1 MFSMIEYQDIIRV
14 LLNGESG
21 RYVPDGIAYSFPV
34 ASRDHFGNLI
44 DNFFLYGVDFSSGIS
59 PSPFAHI
66 GIYSDA
72 EKIAYYRT
80 SEDIHFPDQ
89 VQTFPP
95 EFSFDVYE
103 QLCQSYETDYPKI
116 RSFAFST
123 LLQADQ
129 RKLLLDFFNTL
140 QLLFK
145 GQMCYYRHIAPAFFS
160 WMIHMLL
167 PDISFMDLCAEGDA
181 SLTEIR
187 QYLEIA
193 GNDVAD
199 QKALLGMNDAEFSAW
214 QMQGDN
220 ILRRILHSR
229 QMGED
234 FTTYANMSK
243 DQQLAARSFDP
254 SIIDK
259 LKHEDT

>member
-1 MFSMIEYQDIIRV
+1 MFSMIEYQNIIRV
-14 LLNGESG
+14 LLNCESG

-34 ASRDHFGNLI
+34 TSRDHLGNLI
-44 DNFFLYGVDFSSGIS
+44 DNFFLYSVDFSSRITS
-59 PSPFAHI
+59 SPFAHI
-66 GIYSDA
+66 GIYSDT

-80 SEDIHFPDQ
+80 AEDIHFPNQ
-89 VQTFPP
+89 AQTSSP

-103 QLCQSYETDYPKI
+103 QLSQTYETSYPKI

-123 LLQADQ
+123 LLQIDQ

-140 QLLFK
+140 RLLFK
-145 GQMCYYRHIAPAFFS
+145 DQMCYYRYIAPEFFS
-160 WMIHMLL
+160 WMIHVLV
-167 PDISFMDLCAEGDA
+167 PDISFINLCVEGNS

-193 GNDVAD
+193 GNDIAD
-199 QKALLGMNDAEFSAW
+199 QKALLGMNDIEFSAW
-214 QMQGDN
+214 QTQGDN

-229 QMGED
+229 QMDED
-234 FTTYANMSK
+234 FTTYATMSK

>member
-1 MFSMIEYQDIIRV
+1 MIEYQDIISV

-21 RYVPDGIAYSFPV
+21 RYVPEGIAYSFPV
-34 ASRDHFGNLI
+34 TSRDHFGNLI

-59 PSPFAHI
+59 PSPLAHI
-66 GIYSDA
+66 GIYSDT

-80 SEDIHFPDQ
+80 AEDIHFPDQ
-89 VQTFPP
+89 VQMSPP
-95 EFSFDVYE
+95 VFSFDAYE
-103 QLCQSYETDYPKI
+103 QLSQAYETVYPKI
-116 RSFAFST
+116 RSFAFSP

-129 RKLLLDFFNTL
+129 RRLLLDFFKIL
-140 QLLFK
+140 QRLFK
-145 GQMCYYRHIAPAFFS
+145 GHMCYYRHISPIFFS
-160 WMIHMLL
+160 WMIHMLV

-181 SLTEIR
+181 SLTEMR

>member
-1 MFSMIEYQDIIRV
+1 MIEYQNIINV
-14 LLNGESG
+14 LLNSESG

-34 ASRDHFGNLI
+34 TSRDHFGNLI
-44 DNFFLYGVDFSSGIS
+44 DNFFLYAVNYGSGIS

-80 SEDIHFPDQ
+80 AEDIHFPDQ
-89 VQTFPP
+89 AQMSPP
-95 EFSFDVYE
+95 GFSFDTYE
-103 QLCQSYETDYPKI
+103 QLSQAYETNYPKI
-116 RSFAFST
+116 RSFAFSP
-123 LLQADQ
+123 LLQAEQ
-129 RKLLLDFFNTL
+129 RRLLLDFFKIL
-140 QLLFK
+140 QRLFE
-145 GQMCYYRHIAPAFFS
+145 GRMCYYRHIAPTFFS
-160 WMIHMLL
+160 WMIHTLV

-199 QKALLGMNDAEFSAW
+199 QQSLLGMNDAEFSAW
-214 QMQGDN
+214 QTQGDN